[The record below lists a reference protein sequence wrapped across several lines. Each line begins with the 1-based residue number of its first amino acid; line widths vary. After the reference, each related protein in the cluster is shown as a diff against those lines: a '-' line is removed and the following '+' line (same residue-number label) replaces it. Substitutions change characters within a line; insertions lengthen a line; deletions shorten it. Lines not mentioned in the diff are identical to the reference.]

1 MFDFSA
7 PEETLT
13 LDGLT
18 VTGGRTTAYG
28 ARGGGIRVNDGDLT
42 LTNSTVSGNSAND
55 ADGGG
60 IFVNATISR
69 RGSLTLIN
77 STTSGNSATGAGGG
91 IRSLGQQFQRD
102 LTITNSIV
110 AGNTDSGTAPD
121 FQTVGGGL
129 AVGFSL
135 IGDNTGTTL
144 TEAQTAG
151 GSGNLIGSNA
161 APIDPL
167 LGPLADNGGPTL
179 THALLPGSP
188 AIDAGFSSLATDQ
201 RGVSRG
207 VDLPGVPNVLGGN
220 FSDIG
225 SFELQL
231 PEPLGTLQLV
241 QQSESS
247 QLVLSGD
254 HELRD
259 EVFGSDF

>member
-1 MFDFSA
+1 MTWRGNHLKQNSVGFDADAEFVFERFKVNITSVIFNRQQQDHIKELA
-7 PEETLT
+7 NGSTFDQLVNVTEVDRAVRRKGLGGTLEI
-13 LDGLT
+13 
-18 VTGGRTTAYG
+18 A
-28 ARGGGIRVNDGDLT
+28 
-42 LTNSTVSGNSAND
+42 NSVVSGNSAD
-55 ADGGG
+55 LVEHEVDL
-60 IFVNATISR
+60 
-69 RGSLTLIN
+69 RGEP
-77 STTSGNSATGAGGG
+77 TSGGH
-91 IRSLGQQFQRD
+91 
-102 LTITNSIV
+102 
-110 AGNTDSGTAPD
+110 
-121 FQTVGGGL
+121 
-129 AVGFSL
+129 
-135 IGDNTGTTL
+135 
-144 TEAQTAG
+144 
-151 GSGNLIGSNA
+151 NLIGWSS
-161 APIDPL
+161 DPADFPTVAEGGTNVL
-167 LGPLADNGGPTL
+167 DATPELGPLADNGGPTL

-231 PEPLGTLQLV
+231 TEPLGTLQLV